1 MLEYFERIDTLAAK
15 SRRLHN
21 ATACRDMMTMCN
33 AAHDIATELSRELVE
48 CRRRGK
54 LSAHSETLINQL
66 DESIDNVEKML
77 TYATLK
83 YSNKDRT

>member
-1 MLEYFERIDTLAAK
+1 MLEYFERIDKLAAR
-15 SRRLHN
+15 SRQISN
-21 ATACRDMMTMCN
+21 TTARQDMMTMCN

-54 LSAHSETLINQL
+54 LSAHSETLINRL

-77 TYATLK
+77 TYATLR
-83 YSNKDRT
+83 YSKKG

>member
-1 MLEYFERIDTLAAK
+1 MLEYFERIDALAAK
-15 SRRLHN
+15 SRRLPN
-21 ATACRDMMTMCN
+21 ADACHDMLVMCN
-33 AAHDIATELSRELVE
+33 AAHNIATELSRELVE

-77 TYATLK
+77 TYATLR
-83 YSNKDRT
+83 YSKKG

>member
-1 MLEYFERIDTLAAK
+1 MLEYFERIDKLAAK

-21 ATACRDMMTMCN
+21 ATACRDMITMCN

-54 LSAHSETLINQL
+54 LSAHSETLIKQL

-83 YSNKDRT
+83 YSKKG

>member
-1 MLEYFERIDTLAAK
+1 MLEYFQRIDKLAAK
-15 SRRLHN
+15 SRQLHN
-21 ATACRDMMTMCN
+21 ATAWKDMLTMCN

-54 LSAHSETLINQL
+54 LSARSETLIKQL

-83 YSNKDRT
+83 YSKKG

>member
-1 MLEYFERIDTLAAK
+1 MLEYFERIDKLAAK
-15 SRRLHN
+15 SRQLRN
-21 ATACRDMMTMCN
+21 STACRDMMTMCN